1 MLCLSGSLKENIF
14 RKILSVLY
22 DFDFT
27 ENIPAPVYRKTKR
40 HFQYDVFRK
49 SKLLFPVCQLFYF
62 RYTVFT
68 RSDHYF
74 RCAEKYAISGMLCL
88 ESPNLHFRYDEIL
101 FLFPFPVAHYK
112 NNRKYLLW
120 FHSIKISLTE
130 QTYIEELT

>member
-27 ENIPAPVYRKTKR
+27 ENIPVPVYRKTKC
-40 HFQYDVFRK
+40 HFRYDVFRK

-74 RCAEKYAISGMLCL
+74 R
-88 ESPNLHFRYDEIL
+88 YDEIAVL
-101 FLFPFPVAHYK
+101 DAFPFPVLDYK
-112 NNRKYLLW
+112 SNRK
-120 FHSIKISLTE
+120 FPV
-130 QTYIEELT
+130 